1 MLPPFMQ
8 EPDRP
13 NNDEITAN
21 LRRIRAE
28 FLRVLQ
34 TGRRFDG
41 QGKQPSI
48 TPAIMRNV
56 MNMASHAG
64 LSPEEA
70 LLILSYEALKMV
82 EQQQDMLLEFH
93 LTNPRPRLMDWPGGL
108 QESNAMQH
116 RR

>member
-28 FLRVLQ
+28 FLRVLH

-41 QGKQPSI
+41 QSKQPS
-48 TPAIMRNV
+48 TAPVIMRNV
-56 MNMASHAG
+56 MDMASQVG

-82 EQQQDMLLEFH
+82 EQQQGMLLEFL
-93 LTNPRPRLMDWPGGL
+93 LTNPRPSLMSWPDGL
-108 QESNAMQH
+108 QQSNAFQP
-116 RR
+116 R